1 MSATSMTVHLHTD
14 EAVQALQLLA
24 QAAQRSLE
32 LRNRLLGL
40 VDLFEE
46 FRFVEVEG
54 LPAAAADGPVLR
66 LELGQRLA
74 DLVAAVRA
82 GQFDAV

>member
-1 MSATSMTVHLHTD
+1 MSIHVDAD
-14 EAVQALQLLA
+14 EAVQALELLSK
-24 QAAQRSLE
+24 AAERSLE

-40 VDLFEE
+40 VELFEE

-54 LPAAAADGPVLR
+54 LPAAASDGPVLR

-74 DLVAAVRA
+74 DLLAAVRA